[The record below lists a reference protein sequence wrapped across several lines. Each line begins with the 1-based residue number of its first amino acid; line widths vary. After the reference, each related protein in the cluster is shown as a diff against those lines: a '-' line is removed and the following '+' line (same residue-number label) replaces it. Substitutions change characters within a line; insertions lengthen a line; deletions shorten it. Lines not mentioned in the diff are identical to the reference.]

1 MKFGPVSIEEA
12 LGAILAHSMPLQG
25 GKRLRKGLVLGSEEI
40 EALQAAGHTEITV
53 ARLEASDTG
62 EDEAARRLAA
72 AMVPDAYE
80 ANLRIGRAST
90 GRVNLHAI
98 GPGVLT
104 FDASAIAAANQ
115 IDPMI
120 TIATLP
126 PFARVWD
133 RGLVATIKVISYG
146 ISRASLRQAEVALQD
161 AMRVRPVIMRT
172 ATLIETVIPPIP
184 GAPNTARDPEATPQ
198 APNTAR
204 DPEAAQNAPNGK
216 GEAAIR
222 ARLERLGMRLSEVI
236 TTPHETEEIAQAIA
250 GAEGDVILI
259 LTASATSDL
268 RDTAPEA
275 VRMAGGQVT
284 RFGMPVDPGNL
295 LFTGGL
301 GAVPIIGLPGCA
313 RSPALNG
320 ADWVL
325 ERVVCGVAVTDA
337 DIAAMGIGGLLKEIP
352 QRGRLRES

>member
-1 MKFGPVSIEEA
+1 MKFGPVLLEDA

-25 GKRLRKGLVLGSEEI
+25 GKRLRKGLVLGNEEI
-40 EALQAAGHTEITV
+40 EALRAAGHTEITV

-72 AMVPDAYE
+72 AMVPDAHD
-80 ANLRIGRAST
+80 ASLRIGRAST

-104 FDASAIAAANQ
+104 FDASAIAKANQ

-133 RGLVATIKVISYG
+133 RGLVATIKIISYG
-146 ISRASLRQAEVALQD
+146 ISRVSLRKAEEALYD

-172 ATLIETVIPPIP
+172 ASLIETVIP
-184 GAPNTARDPEATPQ
+184 TV
-198 APNTAR
+198 
-204 DPEAAQNAPNGK
+204 EAASAQATDPDAALNAPNAK

-222 ARLERLGMRLSEVI
+222 TRLERLGMTLSEVI
-236 TTPHETEEIAQAIA
+236 TVAHDAEEIALAIA

-259 LTASATSDL
+259 LTASATCDP

-325 ERVVCGVAVTDA
+325 ERVVCGVAVTDE
-337 DIAAMGIGGLLKEIP
+337 DIALMGIGGLLKEIP
-352 QRGRLRES
+352 QRGRPRES